1 MSRRHGVRLA
11 SRFSRP
17 LARTSAW
24 ELACARNPD
33 LCCLGARPQHAAIR
47 YRTTL
52 PLFARPRQFAH
63 EGSCVVRNMRDFTEH
78 RMRSTV
84 LIAALAL
91 PVVAYLNHP
100 RIEAD
105 GDAADPI
112 ACGAPVPSCACPAP
126 LYGKFD
132 SWFEDFIVVFRDGV
146 NVTRETARLEQ
157 VYNFRATTVMS
168 STQIRGFSA
177 VFDDE
182 VRDRLRCEPS
192 VDHVSY
198 EASGPR
204 CGFGRHYD
212 DDGT

>member
-1 MSRRHGVRLA
+1 MATIVQPAIAWSRNSPAPPSCQSPAGTSTVSLGVRP
-11 SRFSRP
+11 R
-17 LARTSAW
+17 
-24 ELACARNPD
+24 
-33 LCCLGARPQHAAIR
+33 HAAIR
-47 YRTTL
+47 HRTTL
-52 PLFARPRQFAH
+52 PLFARSRQLAH
-63 EGSCVVRNMRDFTEH
+63 ERSCVVWNMRGFIEH
-78 RMRSTV
+78 RIRSTV
-84 LIAALAL
+84 LVAALAL
-91 PVVAYLNHP
+91 PVIAYLKHP
-100 RIEAD
+100 RVLESD

-112 ACGAPVPSCACPAP
+112 ACGAPVPFCACPAP

-182 VRDRLRCEPS
+182 VRDRLRCETS

-198 EASGPR
+198 
-204 CGFGRHYD
+204 D
-212 DDGT
+212 